1 MEHLERRREIVV
13 YLFHNSRKKCPLQL
27 IDVEI
32 EFQVKI
38 MTLETGKLLEITP
51 ADISSQMIRD
61 KIGDLTLM
69 MLPVSIMITK
79 ETEEVI

>member
-61 KIGDLTLM
+61 KIGDLILM